1 MVDKKI
7 CPKCKE
13 PHEKSGMFCSRIC
26 ANSRMMTEEKRLKI
40 SESCKNSEKVKSA
53 NSDNRLKGH
62 SFQTKPENLLVN
74 MTKSICPVCQ
84 KEIFNRYRKKKYH
97 KECWRSANGGY
108 REGSGRSKH
117 GRYKGIYC
125 GSTYELCWVIYNLD
139 HNISFE
145 RFPGFLENEK
155 VKYIPDF
162 LLQES
167 NTIIE
172 IKGYVSDEEKL
183 QAKID
188 LAKEKGFEIKIL
200 YKEDLKDCFEYV
212 RKNYSEDFPSLYDK
226 ALQA

>member
-1 MVDKKI
+1 MDKKI

-13 PHEKSGMFCSRIC
+13 PHEKSGTFCSRKC
-26 ANSRMMTEEKRLKI
+26 ANSRTMTEEKRLKI
-40 SESCKNSEKVKSA
+40 SLSCSLSEKVKESNKTRA
-53 NSDNRLKGH
+53 ILNRKSDSELLNGGKKFCLKC
-62 SFQTKPENLLVN
+62 K
-74 MTKSICPVCQ
+74 
-84 KEIFNRYRKKKYH
+84 KEIEDRYRKRMYH
-97 KECWRSANGGY
+97 QECLGGY

-145 RFPGFLENEK
+145 RFPGFLENDK

-162 LLQES
+162 LLRES

-200 YKEDLKDCFEYV
+200 YKEDLTECFEYV
-212 RKNYSEDFPSLYDK
+212 KKNYSEDFPSLYDK
-226 ALQA
+226 SSASINGDAPVL